1 MQTCPWTSS
10 TNGKAES
17 QNKSIYGSMRAA
29 LTPAQYTNWDLHLK
43 YIVISLNW
51 LKSLRA
57 GVSANYLLFGRN
69 LRPPQV
75 IFLKIEETESYKTIF
90 GDVKNMKKRAAYD

>member
-1 MQTCPWTSS
+1 M
-10 TNGKAES
+10 
-17 QNKSIYGSMRAA
+17 
-29 LTPAQYTNWDLHLK
+29 
-43 YIVISLNW
+43 
-51 LKSLRA
+51 KSLRA